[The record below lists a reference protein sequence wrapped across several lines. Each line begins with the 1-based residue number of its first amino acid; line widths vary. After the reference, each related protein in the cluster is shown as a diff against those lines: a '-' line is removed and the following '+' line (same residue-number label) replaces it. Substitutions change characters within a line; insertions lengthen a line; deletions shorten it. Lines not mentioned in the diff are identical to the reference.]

1 MKKILSLFAAVM
13 LMVGSMSA
21 TTIYCKMDKAWW
33 KADGAAVA
41 VHYWGGET
49 AATTWPGVR
58 MAPVEGDADVWSY
71 DVPAD
76 VTGLIFVRVNGS
88 GDIADWGA
96 KTADLA
102 LQTDGKNLYT
112 ITSED
117 PVWGD
122 PGVAGDWSVYGEDPV
137 SCDWASIEFLGG
149 PAEYANQF
157 KVCKADGEHPG
168 VVNIQQPGWAT
179 EVGIYMTFP
188 SAAFG
193 EISLPATAYDVDGA
207 GIIFHLSAFT
217 QEYTEVSVVCNND
230 PIVFIVYNAAAA
242 PQPVQPDYY
251 LAGTMTDWAVAFDDA
266 HKFAVNP
273 HAEGEYK
280 LSFTFAV
287 GDMFKVVKVEGEAQ
301 TWLPEDYEGAYAID
315 SAHAGLMD
323 VYFRPD
329 GQGAQDWH
337 YGYIYVAKPA
347 AHLDAPDAA
356 PAAPTYPAEQ
366 VKAVYSATYSAD
378 CDFGEWG
385 SGTQYVQEEFG
396 KKYITGALGYFGL
409 AFENR
414 ALNCSDME
422 SLHLDVWIADDASIR
437 ITPIHGGTEVGV
449 TKQLVG
455 QQWNSIDIA
464 LSEFE
469 GVTDWSNVYQVKIDN
484 AANLTFWLNNVYF
497 YTTVAPTVDLEDGYY
512 VIGLNGWTVYDLTA
526 ADKFAA
532 NGEAEGEFMITKT
545 LAEGNK
551 FKVVAVANNEL
562 GAWYPG
568 EAGDYV
574 VDFAHAGEK
583 TIYFRPNYDGGE
595 DWYAG
600 CIYVPETE
608 DLVPFTTSFATHGW
622 AADNESYAEWDA
634 ENQKIT
640 VHLILGKS
648 AQWQAQVKYH
658 APVAEAGKCYRLGL
672 KMVASKAINN
682 VTVKYQDDKEMFYK
696 NDISMATNVE
706 FVLDTVVPGLADGNG
721 ILVFDFGFAEAET
734 VIEISNIVVEEAE
747 CPEPPVAEANYY
759 LVGSMTEWAVVAEDA
774 YKFVANPEAEGE
786 YMLNYTFAEGDKIK
800 VVKVEGEAQTWYPDG
815 MDNEYTVDAAHAG
828 AVIVYFRPAGGVE
841 GWHYGY
847 FYVTE
852 PTGIDNTIVETKAQK
867 MIENGQLIIIKN
879 GVKYNALGTIVR

>member
-1 MKKILSLFAAVM
+1 MKKIFSLFAAMM

-41 VHYWGGET
+41 VHHWGGET

-58 MAPVEGDADVWSY
+58 MTPVEGDADVWSY

-122 PGVAGDWSVYGEDPV
+122 PGVAGEWSVYGEEPV

-217 QEYTEVSVVCNND
+217 QEYTEVSVVVDNN
-230 PIVFIVYNAAAA
+230 PIVFTVYNAAAA

-301 TWLPEDYEGAYAID
+301 TWLPEDYEGAYVID
-315 SAHAGLMD
+315 AAHAGLMD

-337 YGYIYVAKPA
+337 YGYIYVAVPEVPIVDEWAEIKFAEA
-347 AHLDAPDAA
+347 AAADDIAEDASYTVPGTEFALTLHDSGNKMVIDGNDCRFGTAEAYTMYNFRLKSGGASGSDKNYFTLNIPEAGTLRIAPRTGSNSATDRALIVIQGGETLYNQIVQESQAVDATENEQPVKVYPYVDVTVAAGEVVVRYTAGMNFYAFAFKADGGVTPVEPETIPTTA
-356 PAAPTYPAEQ
+356 PAVPAQAEDDVMAIFCNHYPNNNANFGISGWAGAYQILDLNGINVGYWTSMTWECIIDPAHTDDPHDFSAYKNIHVDLWAPLPAKIKFTAEAVAGGNYKDGQVVEMQQGWNSVDFVVAEWAGNYDFKNLKCFVFEQ
-366 VKAVYSATYSAD
+366 YQTLEGVSFEGNPFAFANLYFYGKEEQGVENVNDVVKAV
-378 CDFGEWG
+378 
-385 SGTQYVQEEFG
+385 
-396 KKYITGALGYFGL
+396 
-409 AFENR
+409 
-414 ALNCSDME
+414 
-422 SLHLDVWIADDASIR
+422 
-437 ITPIHGGTEVGV
+437 
-449 TKQLVG
+449 
-455 QQWNSIDIA
+455 
-464 LSEFE
+464 
-469 GVTDWSNVYQVKIDN
+469 
-484 AANLTFWLNNVYF
+484 
-497 YTTVAPTVDLEDGYY
+497 
-512 VIGLNGWTVYDLTA
+512 
-526 ADKFAA
+526 
-532 NGEAEGEFMITKT
+532 
-545 LAEGNK
+545 
-551 FKVVAVANNEL
+551 
-562 GAWYPG
+562 
-568 EAGDYV
+568 
-574 VDFAHAGEK
+574 
-583 TIYFRPNYDGGE
+583 
-595 DWYAG
+595 
-600 CIYVPETE
+600 
-608 DLVPFTTSFATHGW
+608 
-622 AADNESYAEWDA
+622 
-634 ENQKIT
+634 
-640 VHLILGKS
+640 
-648 AQWQAQVKYH
+648 
-658 APVAEAGKCYRLGL
+658 
-672 KMVASKAINN
+672 
-682 VTVKYQDDKEMFYK
+682 
-696 NDISMATNVE
+696 
-706 FVLDTVVPGLADGNG
+706 
-721 ILVFDFGFAEAET
+721 
-734 VIEISNIVVEEAE
+734 
-747 CPEPPVAEANYY
+747 
-759 LVGSMTEWAVVAEDA
+759 
-774 YKFVANPEAEGE
+774 
-786 YMLNYTFAEGDKIK
+786 
-800 VVKVEGEAQTWYPDG
+800 
-815 MDNEYTVDAAHAG
+815 
-828 AVIVYFRPAGGVE
+828 
-841 GWHYGY
+841 
-847 FYVTE
+847 
-852 PTGIDNTIVETKAQK
+852 K
-867 MIENGQLIIIKN
+867 MIENGQVIIIKN
-879 GVKYNALGTIVR
+879 GVKYNVMGARVR